1 MNDGSNQLD
10 QSYSMYGNNFLSFN
24 SQRYLIPEI
33 EQNLPSNFM
42 EENCSIFLNCL
53 LHYPEDL
60 IGPLFV
66 YGYSSVKINWKKFY
80 NDNMN
85 DITNT
90 QDYIQ
95 QFKQK
100 LQNKYTYFMK
110 WCYSIHSAFFF
121 HQRRYIENG
130 KKDKNDWPK
139 SVILWE
145 ILLKK
150 SVDNIIE
157 LENNNNNSVKN
168 NNDNIKNNNNNT
180 LIEDEEKLTD
190 IKPVINLKKRKLELD
205 PEISN
210 QDIISNTNI
219 NDNIEQSD
227 KDNNKKKRL
236 TLDNMDACNK
246 LNELINNNMILKEYQ
261 KEVEKLYL
269 LKINLLTEKNNKL
282 ETENI
287 RLKTEN
293 IKLRTT
299 QETIRKMLDSN
310 L

>member
-1 MNDGSNQLD
+1 
-10 QSYSMYGNNFLSFN
+10 
-24 SQRYLIPEI
+24 
-33 EQNLPSNFM
+33 
-42 EENCSIFLNCL
+42 
-53 LHYPEDL
+53 
-60 IGPLFV
+60 
-66 YGYSSVKINWKKFY
+66 
-80 NDNMN
+80 MN

-90 QDYIQ
+90 QYYIQ
-95 QFKQK
+95 QFQQK
-100 LQNKYTYFMK
+100 LQNKYPYFMK
-110 WCYSIHSAFFF
+110 WCYSIHSAFFYY
-121 HQRRYIENG
+121 QRRYIENG
-130 KKDKNDWPK
+130 KKDKHDWPK
-139 SVILWE
+139 AVILWE

-157 LENNNNNSVKN
+157 LENNNNNNTVKN
-168 NNDNIKNNNNNT
+168 KNDNIKNNNNNNNT

-190 IKPVINLKKRKLELD
+190 IKPVINLKKRKLEMG
-205 PEISN
+205 PETSN
-210 QDIISNTNI
+210 QDIISNTII
-219 NDNIEQSD
+219 NVNIEQSY

-299 QETIRKMLDSN
+299 QETIRNMVDNN